1 MNKLTIRFLK
11 SRFQQYYKTADI
23 SLPDH
28 LPSREWAF
36 ILFDDMEEKIMRRHK
51 SFGSPGE
58 ALDYLYGMAPAHVY
72 NSTAYYE
79 YPNAKKMNDKNWL
92 GAELIFDLDAD
103 HLPNAPRNY
112 ADMLENVKKEAFKLM
127 DFILDDFGFTENE
140 VQLVF
145 SGGRGYHFHITSPK
159 VMTLGSAERREIIN
173 YISGKDFDPNYDNL
187 IVEEELF
194 GDYGTG
200 SKTFRG
206 KKQGVKVKVIKGVE
220 YGWGKRTARYIVDYL
235 QNEVKREY
243 KKDMFK
249 DLQDFLKDE
258 IPIGQK
264 SRNNLIKMGSDEKV
278 LNDILSKGR
287 LDFGYFPNSGTIIKY
302 FLRKSRENNSV
313 LLGDASV
320 DEPVTADIKRL
331 IRVPGSLHGG
341 SGMQVK
347 KLAFSELEGF
357 EPLDDAVVFG
367 EEAVKVNV
375 SKPFTVQLKGKD
387 LRVEEGIQEV
397 PEYAAVY
404 LMCRGVAEYGQ
415 RRNQPNPV

>member
-112 ADMLENVKKEAFKLM
+112 ADMLENVKKETLKLI
-127 DFILDDFGFTENE
+127 DFLQGDFGFSEHDME
-140 VQLVF
+140 LVF
-145 SGGRGYHFHITSPK
+145 SGGRGYHIHIPHPK
-159 VMTLGSAERREIIN
+159 VITLDGSARREIIN
-173 YISGKDFDPNYDNL
+173 YISGKDLGSNYENL

-206 KKQGVKVKVIKGVE
+206 KKQGVKVKVIKGFDC
-220 YGWGKRTARYIVDYL
+220 GWGKRIAEYIVNYL
-235 QNEVKREY
+235 QNEVSKEK
-243 KKDMFK
+243 KKDMFQ
-249 DLQDFLKDE
+249 DLRELLKE
-258 IPIGQK
+258 ETPIGPT
-264 SRNNLIKMGSDEKV
+264 SIDRLIKIGSDEEA
-278 LNDILSKGR
+278 LNSILDRGR
-287 LDFGYFPNSGTIIKY
+287 VDFGFLRNSGKIFEHFVKQSIKEY
-302 FLRKSRENNSV
+302 GIDF
-313 LLGDASV
+313 GASV

-404 LMCRGVAEYGQ
+404 LMCRGVAEYGH